1 MSDDRIAKL
10 SQRFNRHTVGRK
22 PSSTRTRERRSFYVD
37 SELVVRLDQIHK
49 DLNHELYPLTVSKS
63 VFLETLMEYG
73 LDHLEELKPLLVE
86 AGATDKLSSVS

>member
-22 PSSTRTRERRSFYVD
+22 PSSTRIRERRSFYID
-37 SELVVRLDQIHK
+37 GELVVRLDQIHR
-49 DLNHELYPLTVSKS
+49 DLNHELYPATVSKS

-73 LDHLEELKPLLVE
+73 LDHLDALKPLLAE
-86 AGATDKLSSVS
+86 AGAVDKLSPTS

>member
-22 PSSTRTRERRSFYVD
+22 PSSTRARARRSFYVD
-37 SELVVRLDQIHK
+37 GELVARLDQIHK
-49 DLNHELYPLTVSKS
+49 DLNHELYPNTVSKS

-73 LDHLEELKPLLVE
+73 LDHLDALKPLLIE
-86 AGATDKLSSVS
+86 AGTTDKLSSSS

>member
-37 SELVVRLDQIHK
+37 GELVSRLDQIHK
-49 DLNHELYPLTVSKS
+49 ELNHALYPTTVSKS
-63 VFLETLMEYG
+63 AFLETLMEYG
-73 LDHLEELKPLLVE
+73 LDNLEALKPLLLE
-86 AGATDKLSSVS
+86 AAEADKSASS